1 MSSPQFTLYAHKGA
15 GPNPPKVA
23 LLLEWLNLS
32 YEIVPLVFGDGE
44 NGVKN
49 PKFLALNPN
58 GRVPALVD
66 HGNNDFTVWE
76 SGACLIYL
84 ADRYDKEGS
93 FYGKTPEE
101 RALTAQWLTYQ
112 LSGLGPSQ
120 GQVNWLTY
128 YFEDVSG
135 VKAQPEMLER
145 FRNETDRLYKILD
158 EQLARQSKAGSK
170 YIVHDRITIADFA
183 FYGWVHIIAMA
194 RFNLSDYPHVQQ
206 WAENI
211 ISDQRAKK
219 AYAKLEG

>member
-1 MSSPQFTLYAHKGA
+1 MSSPQFTLYSHKGP

-32 YEIVPLVFGDGE
+32 YEIVPRVFGDGP
-44 NGVKN
+44 NGVKA
-49 PKFLALNPN
+49 PDFLALNPN

-84 ADRYDKEGS
+84 ADKYDQEGR
-93 FYGKTPEE
+93 FYGKTAEE

-120 GQVNWLTY
+120 GQVNWLIH
-128 YFEDVSG
+128 YFESASG
-135 VKAQPEMLER
+135 VKAQPEMLKR
-145 FRNETDRLYKILD
+145 FRDETDRLYKILD
-158 EQLARQSKAGSK
+158 GQLARQAKAGSQ

-183 FYGWVHIIAMA
+183 FYGWVRIIHMA
-194 RFNLSDYPHVQQ
+194 KFELSDYPNVQK
-206 WAENI
+206 WADNLANDE
-211 ISDQRAKK
+211 RTKK
-219 AYAKLEG
+219 AYAKLE